1 MIRNW
6 LKMKRQEVQLK
17 LTFYTY
23 INEFIK
29 NKKSLCD
36 LTYKLYISLKDEP
49 IEELKDKFIESLA
62 KIIHE
67 STLKDE

>member
-1 MIRNW
+1 MIRYW
-6 LKMKRQEVQLK
+6 LKMKRQEIQLK

-23 INEFIK
+23 INEVIE
-29 NKKSLCD
+29 NKKDLCD
-36 LTYKLYISLKDEP
+36 LIFKLYISLKDEP

-67 STLKDE
+67 TAPKEE